1 MRREPAQRRPASKGF
16 GLRERALNAE
26 YTSGKLPLAGSKL
39 RADAQEWSK
48 LDSERENKMTDVSQ
62 PGWTRLRTATGRYEY
77 QFQGEMP
84 TVRGGQYEEAR
95 DYQFLVLDDEGWLYK
110 IPVRLESEAAA
121 ELGGDETRRLRVA
134 EAQFRAGLE
143 TYRPHQGAPYP
154 EMDAQFS
161 LNATRARELALK
173 LIP

>member
-1 MRREPAQRRPASKGF
+1 VA
-16 GLRERALNAE
+16 
-26 YTSGKLPLAGSKL
+26 TTGSKL

-161 LNATRARELALK
+161 LNAARARELALK

>member
-1 MRREPAQRRPASKGF
+1 
-16 GLRERALNAE
+16 
-26 YTSGKLPLAGSKL
+26 
-39 RADAQEWSK
+39 
-48 LDSERENKMTDVSQ
+48 MTEATQ
-62 PGWTRLRTATGRYEY
+62 PGWTRVRTATGRYEY

-110 IPVRLESEAAA
+110 IPVRLESEAAL
-121 ELGGDETRRLRVA
+121 ELAADATRLRVA
-134 EAQFRAGLE
+134 EAQLRAGLE

-154 EMDAQFS
+154 EMDAQFA
-161 LNATRARELALK
+161 LNAARARELALK

>member
-1 MRREPAQRRPASKGF
+1 
-16 GLRERALNAE
+16 
-26 YTSGKLPLAGSKL
+26 
-39 RADAQEWSK
+39 
-48 LDSERENKMTDVSQ
+48 MTDATQ

-110 IPVRLESEAAA
+110 VPVRIESEAIVELAA
-121 ELGGDETRRLRVA
+121 DATRLRVA
-134 EAQFRAGLE
+134 EAQLRAGLE

-154 EMDAQFS
+154 EMDAQFA
-161 LNATRARELALK
+161 LNAARARELALK
-173 LIP
+173 LTP

>member
-1 MRREPAQRRPASKGF
+1 MDEV
-16 GLRERALNAE
+16 
-26 YTSGKLPLAGSKL
+26 T
-39 RADAQEWSK
+39 
-48 LDSERENKMTDVSQ
+48 Q

-110 IPVRLESEAAA
+110 IPVRLADEAAS
-121 ELGGDETRRLRVA
+121 ELTSGAVRLRVA
-134 EAQFRAGLE
+134 EAQLRAGLE

-154 EMDAQFS
+154 EMDAQFA
-161 LNATRARELALK
+161 LDAVRARELASRFNS
-173 LIP
+173 PQ

>member
-1 MRREPAQRRPASKGF
+1 
-16 GLRERALNAE
+16 
-26 YTSGKLPLAGSKL
+26 
-39 RADAQEWSK
+39 
-48 LDSERENKMTDVSQ
+48 MTETSQ

-110 IPVRLESEAAA
+110 IPVRLENKAAL
-121 ELGGDETRRLRVA
+121 ELAADATRLRVA
-134 EAQFRAGLE
+134 EAQLRAGLE

-154 EMDAQFS
+154 EMDARFA
-161 LNATRARELALK
+161 LDAACARELSLK
-173 LIP
+173 LAP